1 MSDRLTAQVDLAFE
15 QFEQLLGTYRPLIER
30 CRSAGPDAVELAAL
44 AAMLHSFYN
53 GVENLLKRIAVEN
66 GEELPRG
73 DTWHRQLLEQMA
85 SPNDA
90 RPGVIAPQL
99 RDRLNTY
106 LAFRHV
112 FRHSYTFDLRWD
124 KMQELVLH
132 CDETLELLQQSLERF
147 LADADPE

>member
-1 MSDRLTAQVDLAFE
+1 VSDRLAAQVKLAFE
-15 QFEQLLGTYRPLIER
+15 QREQLLGTYRPLIER

-53 GVENLLKRIAVEN
+53 GVENLFKRVAVEN
-66 GEELPRG
+66 DEELPQG

-85 SPNDA
+85 SITKA
-90 RPGVIAPQL
+90 RSRVIDSEL
-99 RDRLNTY
+99 RDRLHLY

-124 KMQELVLH
+124 KMQELALH
-132 CDETLELLQQSLERF
+132 CDETLASLQQSLERF
-147 LADADPE
+147 LADTDPG